1 MRPTTS
7 LAATLF
13 VALVCAVP
21 ASAQDFHWTG
31 RLAAGKRLEIK
42 GVNGSIRAMP
52 GTGDQIDVTAR
63 KTARRSDPEEVE
75 IRVVPFEDGVAIC
88 AVYPTPRR
96 ARHENSCEPGD
107 EWNSS
112 TDNNDVT
119 VDFTIKLPAGIVFDG
134 RTVNG
139 DVNADNLGADASV
152 STVNGSVNVSAAGH
166 VEASTVNGSIRASM
180 GRADWTGEAQFS
192 TVNGGITLT
201 LPDGVSTEVRAE
213 TVNGDLETDF
223 PLTVSGRF
231 GPRRMRGTIGNGGG
245 DRSLE
250 LTTVNGNI
258 RIRKAT

>member
-1 MRPTTS
+1 MRPTTI

-13 VALVCAVP
+13 VALVSAVP
-21 ASAQDFHWTG
+21 ASAQEFHWTG

-42 GVNGSIRAMP
+42 GVNGSIQAMP

-96 ARHENSCEPGD
+96 ARRENSCEPGD
-107 EWNSS
+107 DWNSS
-112 TDNNDVT
+112 TDNNDVQ

-139 DVNADNLGADASV
+139 DVDASNLGADAMV
-152 STVNGSVNVSAAGH
+152 STVNGSIDVSAAGH
-166 VEASTVNGSIRASM
+166 VEATTVNGSIRASM
-180 GRADWTGEAQFS
+180 GRADWTGEAQFT

-201 LPDGVSTEVRAE
+201 LPDDVSTEVRAQ

-223 PLTVSGRF
+223 PLTVTGKF
-231 GPRRMRGTIGNGGG
+231 GPRKMRGMIGSGSN
-245 DRSLE
+245 RWLE